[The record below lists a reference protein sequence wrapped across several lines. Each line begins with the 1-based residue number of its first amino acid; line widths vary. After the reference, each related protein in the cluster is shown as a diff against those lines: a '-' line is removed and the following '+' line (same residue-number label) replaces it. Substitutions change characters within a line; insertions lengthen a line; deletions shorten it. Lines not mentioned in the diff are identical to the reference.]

1 MEHLIQ
7 EIFLVVPNL
16 GLRVAEGQYDL
27 CGPQDD
33 ILSPSNWGS
42 MIEPGWEVT
51 MRMWPNPE
59 RPPWEYAGPRAMLQD
74 RHNMLQDRH
83 NIRSGRQDEASHHLV
98 SQQEENDLHD
108 SEPPRLGELKMYR
121 SEEPTTQ
128 EVGGIDIE
136 EQGQQARS
144 GLHRKRLSLV
154 SGRSQN
160 SDESEGDHDTNVLST
175 RSGKPRLQER
185 IAHHRRKLTTEFFN
199 DSDIIVEER
208 RPRTYARPPRK
219 YLSQRDHGSDSD
231 EWDGEYTTL
240 EDQKV
245 QYEQSEPP
253 QSRDLGPHQTGDQI
267 TGRDSEKSL
276 LAKKR
281 FPASVRTPTV
291 VLDTETDHRYLD
303 HAPGEKMF
311 DFPMEGRPT
320 HSNTATKDFLQD
332 RQGSER
338 TIVLASQGHHA
349 SSYQSPPPDGEPPEG
364 NRKQNPLILQ
374 ERGVKAR
381 KQSVNETKTPSDDQ
395 TQEKTAPRPFRKEA
409 PFGPYHH
416 YQGRG

>member
-27 CGPQDD
+27 CGPQDE

-42 MIEPGWEVT
+42 LIEPGWEVT

-59 RPPWEYAGPRAMLQD
+59 RPPWEYAGPRAMLE
-74 RHNMLQDRH
+74 DRH
-83 NIRSGRQDEASHHLV
+83 NIRAERQDEASHRLV
-98 SQQEENDLHD
+98 SQLEGNELYD
-108 SEPPRLGELKMYR
+108 SENPRLGELRSYR

-136 EQGQQARS
+136 EQGPQGRS

-154 SGRSQN
+154 SGHSQD
-160 SDESEGDHDTNVLST
+160 SDKSEGDHSKNAFYTHSENT
-175 RSGKPRLQER
+175 RLREPT
-185 IAHHRRKLTTEFFN
+185 AHHRRKSTT
-199 DSDIIVEER
+199 DIVSDIIVEER
-208 RPRTYARPPRK
+208 RPRIYARPPRK

-240 EDQKV
+240 EDQKA
-245 QYEQSEPP
+245 QNEHLEPS
-253 QSRDLGPHQTGDQI
+253 QSRDLGPYQIGEQI
-267 TGRDSEKSL
+267 TERDPKKSL
-276 LAKKR
+276 LPKGSLYEADMRERKRRIARGVDPTMGYETEDDDRYSYIALDAK
-281 FPASVRTPTV
+281 
-291 VLDTETDHRYLD
+291 
-303 HAPGEKMF
+303 
-311 DFPMEGRPT
+311 
-320 HSNTATKDFLQD
+320 
-332 RQGSER
+332 
-338 TIVLASQGHHA
+338 
-349 SSYQSPPPDGEPPEG
+349 PPEG
-364 NRKQNPLILQ
+364 NRKQKPLIVQ
-374 ERGVKAR
+374 ERGTKAR
-381 KQSVNETKTPSDDQ
+381 KQSANETNTLSDE